1 MSRTDF
7 PEPSPAQAQ
16 LLMRVRRMM
25 LIAGV
30 TTALAIGAVLVAI
43 GYRVSRGEGSSTASS
58 AGRAATPDVTATLP
72 RGARIMS
79 TAAAGDRLLV
89 TLDVAGHTEIR
100 SFDAHSFKPTGR
112 LTFATAP

>member
-16 LLMRVRRMM
+16 LLTRVRRMM
-25 LIAGV
+25 LIAGA
-30 TTALAIGAVLVAI
+30 TTALAIGAVLIAI
-43 GYRVSRGEGSSTASS
+43 GYRVSRGEGSSTAST
-58 AGRAATPDVTATLP
+58 AMPDVTATLP
-72 RGARIMS
+72 SGARIVS

-100 SFDAHSFKPTGR
+100 SFDAHTFKPTGR
-112 LTFATAP
+112 LTFTTAP